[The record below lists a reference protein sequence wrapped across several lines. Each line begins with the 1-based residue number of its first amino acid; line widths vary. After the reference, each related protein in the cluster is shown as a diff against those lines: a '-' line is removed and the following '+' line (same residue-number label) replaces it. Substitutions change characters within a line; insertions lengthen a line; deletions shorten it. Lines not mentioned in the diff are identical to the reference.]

1 MSEQSALHVRL
12 MLVRHGETVDN
23 ARGVTQGWSDSEL
36 SDRGRTQVQ
45 RLADRLA
52 RIAPTTVYSSSLGRA
67 VATAEA
73 VAGQLDLEVRLLD
86 DLREMNCG
94 RWEGMPFLEIRDK
107 ERETYERWTSDPS
120 FPCPGGESFSDV
132 RARIER
138 ALATVERECGEEN
151 PRPLVV
157 SHGNAIRIMAT
168 LLLDLPL
175 SAARHFM
182 QDNAALNIFER
193 RKDRYLLR
201 VWNDATHCNGD
212 MSR

>member
-1 MSEQSALHVRL
+1 
-12 MLVRHGETVDN
+12 
-23 ARGVTQGWSDSEL
+23 
-36 SDRGRTQVQ
+36 
-45 RLADRLA
+45 
-52 RIAPTTVYSSSLGRA
+52 
-67 VATAEA
+67 
-73 VAGQLDLEVRLLD
+73 
-86 DLREMNCG
+86 MNCG